1 MSENT
6 ASIWA
11 KLNKE
16 LGGDVLFRA
25 SEALKLNWEV
35 VDYPSASLGSAV
47 GIWGVPLNGKITQFH
62 GPENCGK
69 TFLAMLMAKETLD
82 KYPDT
87 EIVWIDSELSFNKD
101 WARKIGLD
109 ISKVVI
115 INSNNAAEIFTTL
128 SGKYNDKGKKIVPG
142 VLDLVVSGQLKV
154 KLIVL
159 DSIAQLVPPSEEGRK
174 LEDFEMAALARF
186 LPKALRQLRPNLV
199 KANAGLICINQLR
212 DSMTPNSQPS
222 YSGGRAYRYNLD
234 FAIKLHP
241 STKEENII
249 RDSRGEKVGHK
260 IIATVEK
267 SRGGINKHQAEFFLD
282 FTKGVVCQG
291 EELAK
296 LGAAYGVIER
306 PNLQS
311 WKYEDKTIRGK
322 DNFFALLD
330 GDKALRVE
338 ILDKIKALKDS
349 GVEVKLELSEE
360 AAALAEKPADF
371 GDDLDKDP
379 SADSDD

>member
-6 ASIWA
+6 ANIWA

-35 VDYPSASLGSAV
+35 VDYPSPSLGSAV
-47 GIWGVPLNGKITQFH
+47 GIWGTPLNGKITQFH

-82 KYPDT
+82 KYPKS
-87 EIVWIDSELSFNKD
+87 EVVWVDSELSFNKD

-109 ISKVVI
+109 ISRVVI
-115 INSNNAAEIFTTL
+115 INTNNAVEIFTTL
-128 SGKYNDKGKKIVPG
+128 CGKFNDKAKKVVPG
-142 VLDLVVSGQLKV
+142 VLDLVISGQLNV

-186 LPKALRQLRPNLV
+186 LPKALRQLKPMLA
-199 KANAGLICINQLR
+199 KANAGMICINQLR

-241 STKEENII
+241 STKEENIL
-249 RDSRGEKVGHK
+249 RDARGDKVGHM

-282 FTKGVVCQG
+282 FTKGVVRQG

-306 PNLQS
+306 PNLQA
-311 WKYEDKTIRGK
+311 WKYGETTIRGK
-322 DNFFALLD
+322 DNFFELLD
-330 GDKALRVE
+330 NNAAMRAEILEKIKERKAAGVE
-338 ILDKIKALKDS
+338 IS
-349 GVEVKLELSEE
+349 MELSDE
-360 AAALAEKPADF
+360 AAEQAAKPTDF
-371 GDDLDKDP
+371 
-379 SADSDD
+379 SDDGEEDSASDD

>member
-1 MSENT
+1 MSNT
-6 ASIWA
+6 AAIWA

-35 VDYPSASLGSAV
+35 VDYPCTSLGSAV
-47 GIWGVPLNGKITQFH
+47 GVWGVPLNGKITQFH

-69 TFLAMLMAKETLD
+69 TFLAMLMAKEVLD
-82 KYPDT
+82 KYPKS
-87 EIVWIDSELSFNKD
+87 EVVWADAELSFNKD
-101 WARKIGLD
+101 WASKLGLD
-109 ISKVVI
+109 ISRVVI
-115 INSNNAAEIFTTL
+115 LNTNNAVEIFTTL
-128 SGKYNDKGKKIVPG
+128 CGKFNDKGKKVVPG
-142 VLDLVVSGQLKV
+142 VLDLVVAGQLDV

-186 LPKALRQLRPNLV
+186 LPKALRQLKPMLA
-199 KANAGLICINQLR
+199 KANAGMICINQLR
-212 DSMTPNSQPS
+212 ESMTPGAQPS

-241 STKEENII
+241 STKEENIL
-249 RDSRGEKVGHK
+249 RDAKGDKLGHM

-282 FTKGVVCQG
+282 FTKGVVRQG

-306 PNLQS
+306 PNLQN
-311 WKYEDKTIRGK
+311 WKYGDKTVRGK
-322 DNFFALLD
+322 ENFYALLEENP
-330 GDKALRVE
+330 ALRKE
-338 ILDKIKALKDS
+338 ILEKIKERKAAGIEISLD
-349 GVEVKLELSEE
+349 LSDE
-360 AAALAEKPADF
+360 AASEATKPSDF
-371 GDDLDKDP
+371 GDDGEEP
-379 SADSDD
+379 SDE